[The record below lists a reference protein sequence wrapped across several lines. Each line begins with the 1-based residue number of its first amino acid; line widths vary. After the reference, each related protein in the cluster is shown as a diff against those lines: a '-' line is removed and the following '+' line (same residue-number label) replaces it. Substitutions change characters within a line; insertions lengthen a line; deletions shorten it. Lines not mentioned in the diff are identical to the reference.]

1 MAVWVAV
8 MDTAH
13 KEKDPALERRRLVIE
28 ELRAKNPDI
37 DQFSAEKLYDEYN
50 APKNV
55 GKQTDEHIHR

>member
-1 MAVWVAV
+1 MAVWIAL
-8 MDTAH
+8 TNTTQ

-50 APKNV
+50 PPK
-55 GKQTDEHIHR
+55 KT